1 MLEEKGFDYLGGR
14 KREQRGKNK
23 KSVGFFLEKERKS
36 TKDGGH
42 FIVSKKERRSGR
54 GVFFFFENSLI
65 SRKEEKVSWLEG
77 VRRRQQKR
85 KGD

>member
-1 MLEEKGFDYLGGR
+1 MKRGEKGEGERKSSWLSGLARGGGR
-14 KREQRGKNK
+14 PKGRKE
-23 KSVGFFLEKERKS
+23 STIFLCFFLERVGRFEE
-36 TKDGGH
+36 GGAVG
-42 FIVSKKERRSGR
+42 F
-54 GVFFFFENSLI
+54 FFFFEVSLI